1 MYTIIIPDKCTFTK
15 AGGHL
20 LKKLLISGYRSYEMN
35 IFDETDPKYLY
46 IKKFLENRII
56 RYVEDG
62 VDWFVIGGQLGIE
75 LWAGEIVLELKE
87 KYPNIQLAV
96 ILPYTSFEESWNE
109 KNQELF
115 KRVTHQADYVNFS
128 SNKDY
133 DSPKQLRGNQ
143 VFMIRNT
150 DGAFLVYD
158 LMNEASAEGKPKYLY
173 DLMKIYQEQTD
184 YSLELA
190 SFEEIEFFIYE
201 YIENYGEI
209 DK

>member
-1 MYTIIIPDKCTFTK
+1 MIIIPDKCKFAK

-20 LKKLLISGYRSYEMN
+20 VKKLLISGYRSYEMN

-46 IKKFLENRII
+46 LKKFLENRII
-56 RYVEDG
+56 RYIEDG
-62 VDWFVIGGQLGIE
+62 VEWFVIGGQLGTE
-75 LWAGEIVLELKE
+75 LWAGEIILELKE
-87 KYPNIQLAV
+87 EYPEIQLAV
-96 ILPYTSFEESWNE
+96 ILPYTSFESNWNE
-109 KNQELF
+109 TNQELF

-133 DSPKQLRGNQ
+133 ESPKQLRGNQ

-158 LMNEASAEGKPKYLY
+158 RMNEASADGKPKYLY
-173 DLMKIYQEQTD
+173 ELMEIYQEQTD

-209 DK
+209 DD

>member
-1 MYTIIIPDKCTFTK
+1 
-15 AGGHL
+15 
-20 LKKLLISGYRSYEMN
+20 MN
-35 IFDETDPKYLY
+35 IFNETDPKYLY
-46 IKKFLENRII
+46 IKKFLEKRII
-56 RYVEDG
+56 RFIEEGVE
-62 VDWFVIGGQLGIE
+62 WFIIGGQLGTE
-75 LWAGEIVLELKE
+75 LWAGEIILELQE
-87 KYPNIQLAV
+87 EYSNVHLAV
-96 ILPYTSFEESWNE
+96 ILPYTSFEENWNE
-109 KNQELF
+109 NNRELF

-133 DSPKQLRGNQ
+133 ESPKQLRGNQ

-158 LMNEASAEGKPKYLY
+158 RMTEESADGKPKYLY
-173 DLMKIYQEQTD
+173 DLMEIYQEQSE